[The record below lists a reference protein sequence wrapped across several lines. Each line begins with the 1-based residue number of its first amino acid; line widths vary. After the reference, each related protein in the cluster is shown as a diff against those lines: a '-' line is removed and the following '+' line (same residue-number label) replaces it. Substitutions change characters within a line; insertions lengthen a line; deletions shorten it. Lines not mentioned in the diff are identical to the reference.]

1 MFDLQLVSEALN
13 VITSKN
19 DSIMIHLFGNIM
31 ESMVGLSMSINTVQI
46 TQAVPLNSSSDMWS

>member
-1 MFDLQLVSEALN
+1 MFDLQLVSEVLN

-31 ESMVGLSMSINTVQI
+31 ESMGFI
-46 TQAVPLNSSSDMWS
+46 TI